1 MATNAALDF
10 RLLETLSR
18 VFLNTLE
25 SELVLRAENRLSHLE
40 ARRWVDRESSQRAMA
55 PDRAY

>member
-1 MATNAALDF
+1 MATNTALDF

-25 SELVLRAENRLSHLE
+25 GELSPRLEDRLNRLE
-40 ARRWVDRESSQRAMA
+40 AHRWVDREASGRAMA
-55 PDRAY
+55 PDRAC